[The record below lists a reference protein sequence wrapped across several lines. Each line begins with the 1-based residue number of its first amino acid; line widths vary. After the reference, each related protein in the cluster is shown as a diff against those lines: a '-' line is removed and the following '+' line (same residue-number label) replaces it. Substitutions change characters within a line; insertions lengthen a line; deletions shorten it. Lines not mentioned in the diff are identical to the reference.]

1 MPDMSRRRIL
11 TQGVAGLTS
20 VAALTGMP
28 SSAHADPR
36 PAALSTDLSQVG
48 VAPVDSFAGDNDD
61 EKFAA
66 ALAYAKAQT
75 YKPTIV
81 FSNRAYSFTRTFP
94 MDFRGLRISGPL
106 GGLAR
111 EFGTTNQV
119 SCPTGGL
126 FSVVA
131 GTTVDAAISGLSFF
145 GKGRF
150 IADTP
155 LDASGPILTDTTISD
170 CGFSGFATI
179 FTGTV
184 LRASIQRIYANN
196 LTGSGFVLGGSDCW
210 LFTDGPNYMSGNLPA
225 TTPYV
230 DLVNLSQ
237 SDVGRL
243 YVTPQGGYALRIRD
257 SFGGLNVRRFMSDGT
272 GRTGALATQNQGLLI
287 TGGHGVKIEDFW
299 CFNVNASGSAQGEI
313 VVTGGEGLVFDSPV
327 FPRSHGP
334 FTAVNTSSPCIY
346 TTVPIVVSNPQAPTG
361 HPKLLRQ
368 STAGL
373 ITLTGAP
380 GWTIT
385 TAP

>member
-1 MPDMSRRRIL
+1 MPVVPRRKIL
-11 TQGVAGLTS
+11 RNGIAGMAS
-20 VAALTGMP
+20 VAALTGL
-28 SSAHADPR
+28 SASARAEER

-48 VAPVDSFAGDNDD
+48 VAPVDSFSGDTDD
-61 EKFAA
+61 DRFAA

-81 FSNRAYSFTRTFP
+81 FANRDYSFTRTFP

-111 EFGTTNQV
+111 EFASTNRV
-119 SCPTGGL
+119 SCPQGGL

-131 GTTVDAAISGLSFF
+131 GTVDVAISGLSFF
-145 GKGRF
+145 GEGRF
-150 IADTP
+150 IADTA
-155 LDASGPILTDTTISD
+155 LDATGPILTDASISD
-170 CGFSGFATI
+170 CGFSGFASI
-179 FTGTV
+179 FTGTM
-184 LRASIQRIYANN
+184 LRTSIQRIYVNE
-196 LTGSGFVLGGSDCW
+196 LTGSAFVLGGSDCW

-257 SFGGLNVRRFMSDGT
+257 SFGGLNIRRFMSDGT
-272 GRTGALATQNQGLLI
+272 GRTGSLATQNQGLLI
-287 TGGHGVKIEDFW
+287 TGGHGIKIEDFW
-299 CFNVNASGSAQGEI
+299 CFNVNASGSAKGEI
-313 VVTGGEGLVFDSPV
+313 VVTGGEGIVFDSPV
-327 FPRSHGP
+327 FPRSHGT
-334 FTAVNTSSPCIY
+334 FTAVNTTSPCIY
-346 TTVPIVVSNPQAPTG
+346 TTVPIVVSNPLAPTG
-361 HPKLLRQ
+361 HPKTLRQ

-380 GWTIT
+380 GWTVT